1 MNKVAL
7 KSEIIPLKKDY
18 EGEVSAA
25 VEYSNLADASTA
37 VLYIH
42 GYMDYFFQ
50 HHLATFFIDKG
61 ISFYAIEL
69 RKYGSSI
76 KKHQHANFFKNMAE
90 YDEEISFVL
99 SKIKNDGHSEII
111 VNGHSTGG
119 LLATRYM
126 LNGAQKHL
134 VSGIILNSP
143 FLELNIS
150 KVAKRILPFVTPL
163 AHLFPYLKAS
173 RLPSMYTESLHKN
186 YKGRWDFNLDYK
198 PVPSFITYS
207 GWLRGVLR
215 AQKEIRKS
223 KIENLPTVIFH
234 SDKSY
239 SGTTW
244 DNLVYTSDVV
254 LNVDDISFLG
264 RKIYPDADIIEIKDA
279 VHDIVLSFD
288 DVVED
293 YFNHISEWL
302 KKNFLH

>member
-1 MNKVAL
+1 MNKAAL
-7 KSEIIPLKKDY
+7 KSETIPLKKDY

-76 KKHQHANFFKNMAE
+76 KKYQHENFFKNIAE

-99 SKIKNDGHSEII
+99 NKIKHDGHSKII

-126 LNGAQKHL
+126 LSGADKHL

-143 FLELNIS
+143 FLELNIPEI
-150 KVAKRILPFVTPL
+150 AKRILPLVTPL
-163 AHLFPYLKAS
+163 AHLFPYLKVN

-239 SGTTW
+239 FRTTW
-244 DNLVYTSDVV
+244 DDLVYTSDVV

-279 VHDIVLSFD
+279 VHDIVLSAA

-293 YFNHISEWL
+293 YFSHISEWL

>member
-25 VEYSNLADASTA
+25 VEYANLADANTA

-76 KKHQHANFFKNMAE
+76 KKHQHENFFKNIAE

-99 SKIKNDGHSEII
+99 NKIKHDGHSEII

-119 LLATRYM
+119 LLATRYL
-126 LNGAQKHL
+126 LNGAHRHL

-143 FLELNIS
+143 FLELNIPEI
-150 KVAKRILPFVTPL
+150 AKRILPFVTPL
-163 AHLFPYLKAS
+163 AHLFPYLKVN

-186 YKGRWDFNLDYK
+186 YRGRWDFNLDYK

-239 SGTTW
+239 LGTTW
-244 DNLVYTSDVV
+244 DNLVFRSDVV
-254 LNVDDISFLG
+254 LNVEDISFLG
-264 RKIYPDADIIEIKDA
+264 RKIYPDADIIEIKNA
-279 VHDIVLSFD
+279 VHDIVLSLD